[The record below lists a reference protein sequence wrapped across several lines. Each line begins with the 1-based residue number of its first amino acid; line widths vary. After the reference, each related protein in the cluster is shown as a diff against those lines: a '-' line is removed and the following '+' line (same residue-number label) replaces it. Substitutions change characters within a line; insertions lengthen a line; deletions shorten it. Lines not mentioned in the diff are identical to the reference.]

1 MISSVYGSPGKCLSF
16 PRDQRHT
23 SELENK
29 QGIQKCKASLTLM
42 HNFGELIAL
51 CIEIFL
57 LSVASSFVRSPLSSS
72 SSCSWKHLLFDGRDD
87 ASFLLS
93 RFSLFRLSYT
103 AIQQRSW
110 KTEYRPSL
118 LVKHNK
124 PFLWSTSWP
133 LCSSTIAEKQEQK
146 SYVPIYT
153 CRNISK

>member
-1 MISSVYGSPGKCLSF
+1 MGPLANACLSPGTKE
-16 PRDQRHT
+16 HT
-23 SELENK
+23 SQLENK

-133 LCSSTIAEKQEQK
+133 LCCSTVAEKQEQK